1 MSLIE
6 LENIKKLYF
15 VGEPNQFAALNG
27 VSLKV
32 EKGDMLAITGVSG
45 SGKSTLMNIIGCL
58 DRPTSGVYK
67 FEGREIENL
76 GKGELVKIRRNK
88 IGFVFQNFNILPR
101 MQAVTNVELPL
112 VYKGIRPQIRRAKAK
127 EMLEK
132 VGLSD
137 RVRHKPNMLSGG
149 ELQRVAIARAL
160 VNDPA
165 IIVADEPTGNL
176 DTKSGQQIM
185 KILEV
190 LNQQGTTVLIVT
202 HDKEI
207 ASHAKK
213 IINLKD
219 GRVVE

>member
-15 VGEPNQFAALNG
+15 IDEPNQFAALDG
-27 VSLKV
+27 VSLKI
-32 EKGDMLAITGVSG
+32 EKGDMLAITGASG

-67 FEGREIENL
+67 FEGREIENF
-76 GKGELVKIRRNK
+76 GKNELVKIRRNK
-88 IGFVFQNFNILPR
+88 IGFIFQNFNILPR

-112 VYKGIRPQIRRAKAK
+112 VYRGIKPNERRAKAK
-127 EMLEK
+127 EMLQK
-132 VGLSD
+132 VGLSNKI
-137 RVRHKPNMLSGG
+137 RHKPNMLSGG

-165 IIVADEPTGNL
+165 IIVADEPSGNL

-185 KILEV
+185 NILEE
-190 LNQQGTTVLIVT
+190 LNQQGTTILIVT

-213 IINLKD
+213 IIKLKD